1 MTPEE
6 FMQLDED
13 IPTCEEME
21 ESWDEDLLMSR
32 VAETEDDLTE
42 EPSIIGEATIKSH
55 QEALR
60 MFDEFDES
68 YFLVTE
74 CQLVETRLEVLK
86 LSLKE

>member
-6 FMQLDED
+6 FMQVDED
-13 IPTCEEME
+13 IPTCEEMG

-42 EPSIIGEATIKSH
+42 EPSIIGEATPCVIMSH

-60 MFDEFDES
+60 MFDEFDVS
-68 YFLVTE
+68 YFLVKE
-74 CQLVETRLEVLK
+74 SQLAETRLEV
-86 LSLKE
+86 